1 MTEIKVV
8 TQGGVVVA
16 TANESGQNWEFAD
29 ALLARE
35 YQRPAIELVDSDEEE
50 EGVIGEVAKR
60 YPPGTAEH
68 LSNWLFSL
76 LDLGY
81 KVEGVQWATLS

>member
-1 MTEIKVV
+1 MIEVV

-16 TANESGQNWEFAD
+16 TADESGQNWEFAD
-29 ALLARE
+29 ATLERE
-35 YQRPAIELVDSDEEE
+35 YQRPTVELVGEAESD
-50 EGVIGEVAKR
+50 GEVVGDKAVR
-60 YPPGTAEH
+60 HPPGTMEH